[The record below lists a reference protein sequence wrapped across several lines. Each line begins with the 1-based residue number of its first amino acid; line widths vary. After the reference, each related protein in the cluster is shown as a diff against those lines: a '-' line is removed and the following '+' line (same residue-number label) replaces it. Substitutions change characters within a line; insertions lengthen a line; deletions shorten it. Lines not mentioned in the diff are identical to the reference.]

1 MKILTDYSK
10 HKYDFTIKHREGNIA
25 IAYGKHRIHE
35 HDNWEVIR
43 IRSHNGLQMGDNFV
57 PPAEFGP
64 SDREFGIMGWTAFN
78 EAHAWKLFYQKKEML
93 LDNNIIISQDI

>member
-1 MKILTDYSK
+1 MKILTEYSK

-35 HDNWEVIR
+35 HDNWEIIR

-57 PPAEFGP
+57 SPAEFGP
-64 SDREFGIMGWTAFN
+64 SDREWGVHGFTALNEQHAFEIFN
-78 EAHAWKLFYQKKEML
+78 RLKSTPNQ
-93 LDNNIIISQDI
+93 